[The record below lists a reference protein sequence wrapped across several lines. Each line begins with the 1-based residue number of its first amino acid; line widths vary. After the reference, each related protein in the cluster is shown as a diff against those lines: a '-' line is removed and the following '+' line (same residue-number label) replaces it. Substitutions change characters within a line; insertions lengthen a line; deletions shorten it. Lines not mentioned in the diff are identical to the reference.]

1 MHYHLGRSGA
11 SCPPASPPHAQDCTS
26 TVPANNTD
34 TQNVAVVAVVANN
47 FPKRTRVHHAQDRT
61 NAVPAEERRT
71 RAFTHTHTHTHT
83 PSQQR
88 RAGPTLS
95 WILLRRYW
103 RCRFHTHTHT
113 ISTAE
118 SRIHPIVD
126 LAETVLVVSLSHT
139 HTPSQQGRA
148 GHALSWRASKP
159 SQVHTRAH
167 RHTDT
172 DTDTDTETHIHR
184 HTDIQ
189 TQTQA
194 HRHRHRH
201 TYPLP

>member
-1 MHYHLGRSGA
+1 MHCYLGRSGA

-71 RAFTHTHTHTHT
+71 RAFTD
-83 PSQQR
+83 
-88 RAGPTLS
+88 
-95 WILLRRYW
+95 
-103 RCRFHTHTHT
+103 THT
-113 ISTAE
+113 IPTGE
-118 SRIHPIVD
+118 SRTHPIVD
-126 LAETVLVVSLSHT
+126 LAEMVLGLSLSLS
-139 HTPSQQGRA
+139 HTPSQQRRA